1 MHAGVFAHQTPIF
14 DSFTASS
21 DYPMQVTT
29 EPGKG
34 GPQGDLPAKGSSR
47 VCMQHQLT
55 MQQS

>member
-34 GPQGDLPAKGSSR
+34 GPK
-47 VCMQHQLT
+47 VIC
-55 MQQS
+55 QQRDPLACACSTN